1 MFIAIHLSVYLRYLD
16 SSIGDCLN
24 VKYSNSY
31 AKVISNIQYVFMMA
45 VRCLLLVTCL

>member
-24 VKYSNSY
+24 VNTTIPMQRLSQTFNMYS
-31 AKVISNIQYVFMMA
+31 
-45 VRCLLLVTCL
+45 